1 MTAGTQVETDLD
13 AAEATDDLGSD
24 ILSRSLYGTRA
35 SLEVGLLSVLLA
47 LVVGVPLGL
56 LAGWWN
62 PLGGVISRLT
72 DLLLAFPFL
81 IIAVGLAAICGP
93 SLTGAAI
100 ALGVAQV
107 PTMVR
112 VVRAETLR
120 LRDREFV
127 LAARSMDASVR
138 GSSPPTSY
146 RTRCRRS
153 SSRPR

>member
-62 PLGGVISRLT
+62 
-72 DLLLAFPFL
+72 
-81 IIAVGLAAICGP
+81 
-93 SLTGAAI
+93 
-100 ALGVAQV
+100 
-107 PTMVR
+107 
-112 VVRAETLR
+112 
-120 LRDREFV
+120 
-127 LAARSMDASVR
+127 RSA
-138 GSSPPTSY
+138 G
-146 RTRCRRS
+146 
-153 SSRPR
+153 